1 MTIYRTQNLPGWAGQ
16 RWQDDNPVPV
26 PDERGGPHLPHHRV
40 QRGGG
45 GLEQHPLHHVGP
57 GWPGVPED
65 GLEHVLLQHGVHPL
79 GGGQHGQGET
89 LHHKGGIT

>member
-1 MTIYRTQNLPGWAGQ
+1 MLLTIYRTQNLPGWAGQ

-57 GWPGVPED
+57 RGAGVPQD
-65 GLEHVLLQHGVHPL
+65 RLEHLLLQHRVHL
-79 GGGQHGQGET
+79 VGGGQHRQGEAVYN
-89 LHHKGGIT
+89 